1 MSRIDRVLIVGGG
14 IGGLCTAI
22 GLARAGIAS
31 DIVEIKRDWTVY
43 GVGIIQPSNQLRALA
58 ELGLADAC
66 VERGAAFKGW
76 EFCDDAGHV
85 HAQVP
90 NPTVASSKMP
100 PINGIPRPILHD
112 ILTGEAR
119 RLGVSVRLGLTVDD
133 IDNGETHVSVR
144 FSNGTT
150 GRYAV
155 LIGADGTYSK
165 MRGLVFPDSAK
176 PVFNGLSVWRYNFAR
191 PPGMDWGSVHYGRRA
206 KAGLVPMSPSLMYM
220 FVVTAEPGNPKMPQ
234 DRMHDVM
241 RERLSDFTGIIAGLR
256 EQIIDPKGVVYRPM
270 EPLLLPAPWHRG
282 RVLLIGDAVHATT
295 PQLAQGASIAIED
308 AVLVAQLLSGDRPL
322 EDIFTEFMR
331 RRFERCKFVVETS
344 LQIGRWEV
352 AAFEGRPDPATDF
365 AGLMAEAGRVLAEAY

>member
-1 MSRIDRVLIVGGG
+1 MSKIDRVLIVGGG

-43 GVGIIQPSNQLRALA
+43 GVGIIQPFNQLRALA

-66 VERGAAFKGW
+66 IERGAAFKGW

-90 NPTVASSKMP
+90 NPTPGSSNLP
-100 PINGIPRPILHD
+100 PISGIPRPILHD

-119 RLGVSVRLGLTVDD
+119 RLGVNVRLGLTVDD

-144 FSNGTT
+144 FSNDTT
-150 GRYAV
+150 GRYDV

-191 PPGMDWGSVHYGRRA
+191 PPGMNWGSVHYGRRA

-234 DRMHDVM
+234 DRMHDVI

-282 RVLLIGDAVHATT
+282 RVLLIGDAVQATT

-308 AVLVAQLLSGDRPL
+308 AVLVAQLLSDDRPL

-344 LQIGRWEV
+344 LQIGR
-352 AAFEGRPDPATDF
+352 
-365 AGLMAEAGRVLAEAY
+365 